1 MQQYKKKTLNL
12 LRIVEFQ
19 LNKLVFNRI
28 HIINYI
34 KQRSNMNN
42 IKKIGLTA
50 LAGSLAVTSAN
61 AVDYSLS
68 GDAIIKMTS
77 RDNPAGTEANNGR
90 GIGVDTDLYFNASG
104 ELDNG
109 FTVAF
114 FQAANTDAAWANS
127 SSQVTIGMGSMGT
140 LQINNIAGAKANG
153 IDDVMPFAYEETWD
167 ATDGTAHRADFF
179 GSSTASG
186 SVDYRIPTQELMG
199 VSINASLTYDPN
211 SDVGATTAGGPGTS
225 TVTGTAY
232 TLELAH
238 ESGLSVGFGTESIE
252 NGGAVSATST
262 GGDEESATGY
272 IKYAMGPLT
281 VGYQES
287 YQDTAN
293 GGEDKEGEMWG
304 IAYTSGGVSVSYGES
319 EYANAGVSDT
329 ASVATNMDSIQ
340 IAYTM
345 GAMTISAATFET
357 SNAAG
362 IAGRTFEENE
372 IAVSFAF

>member
-1 MQQYKKKTLNL
+1 
-12 LRIVEFQ
+12 
-19 LNKLVFNRI
+19 
-28 HIINYI
+28 
-34 KQRSNMNN
+34 MNN
-42 IKKIGLTA
+42 FKKIGLTA

-90 GIGVDTDLYFNASG
+90 GIGVDTDLYFSASG

-114 FQAANTDAAWANS
+114 FQAADTNGAWSNS
-127 SSQVTIGMGSMGT
+127 SSQVTVGMGSMGT

-167 ATDGTAHRADFF
+167 ATDGSAHRADFF
-179 GSSTASG
+179 GASTASG
-186 SVDYRIPTQELMG
+186 SVDYRIPAQEMMG
-199 VSINASLTYDPN
+199 LTINASVTYDPN
-211 SDVGATTAGGPGTS
+211 SDVGATTAGGPGAS

-238 ESGLSVGFGTESIE
+238 ESGLSVGFGQETIE
-252 NGGAVSATST
+252 NGGVVSATST
-262 GGDEESATGY
+262 GGDEESVTGY
-272 IKYAMGPLT
+272 VKYAMGPLT

-287 YQDTAN
+287 YQDSAN
-293 GGEDKEGEMWG
+293 GVEDKEGEMWG
-304 IAYTSGGVSVSYGES
+304 IAYSSGDISVSYGES

-372 IAVSFAF
+372 LAVSFAF

>member
-1 MQQYKKKTLNL
+1 
-12 LRIVEFQ
+12 
-19 LNKLVFNRI
+19 
-28 HIINYI
+28 
-34 KQRSNMNN
+34 MNN

-77 RDNPAGTEANNGR
+77 RDNPAGTEANNGK

-114 FQAANTDAAWANS
+114 FQAANTDGAWANS

-140 LQINNIAGAKANG
+140 LQVNNIAGAKANG

-167 ATDGTAHRADFF
+167 ATDGTVHRADFF
-179 GSSTASG
+179 GASTASG

-199 VSINASLTYDPN
+199 LSINASVTLDPN
-211 SDVGATTAGGPGTS
+211 SDIGATTAGSPGAS
-225 TVTGTAY
+225 TVSGTAF

-238 ESGLSVGFGTESIE
+238 ESGVSVGFGTETID
-252 NGGAVSATST
+252 NGGTVSTTST

-287 YQDTAN
+287 YQDSAN
-293 GGEDKEGEMWG
+293 GAEDKEGEMMG
-304 IAYTSGGVSVSYGES
+304 ISYSAGDISVSYGES
-319 EYANAGVSDT
+319 TYNNAGVSDT
-329 ASVATNMDSIQ
+329 TVVDTDMDSIQ
-340 IAYTM
+340 IAYTV

-372 IAVSFAF
+372 ISVSFAF

>member
-1 MQQYKKKTLNL
+1 
-12 LRIVEFQ
+12 
-19 LNKLVFNRI
+19 
-28 HIINYI
+28 
-34 KQRSNMNN
+34 MNN
-42 IKKIGLTA
+42 FKKIGLTA

-77 RDNPAGTEANNGR
+77 RDNPAGTEANNGK

-114 FQAANTDAAWANS
+114 FQAANTDGTWANS

-179 GSSTASG
+179 GSSTGSG
-186 SVDYRIPTQELMG
+186 SVDYRIPAQEMMG
-199 VSINASLTYDPN
+199 VTINASITLDPN
-211 SDVGATTAGGPGTS
+211 ADVGATTAGGPGAS
-225 TVTGTAY
+225 TVSGTAY

-238 ESGLSVGFGTESIE
+238 ESGLSVGLGTETIE

-262 GGDEESATGY
+262 GGDEDNATGY
-272 IKYAMGPLT
+272 VKYAMGPLT

-287 YQDTAN
+287 YQNNAN
-293 GGEDKEGEMWG
+293 GAEDKEGEMWG
-304 IAYTSGGVSVSYGES
+304 IAYTAGDISVSYGES
-319 EYANAGVSDT
+319 AFQNHGLAGSTVVET
-329 ASVATNMDSIQ
+329 EMDSIQ

-362 IAGRTFEENE
+362 IAGRTFEESE

>member
-1 MQQYKKKTLNL
+1 
-12 LRIVEFQ
+12 
-19 LNKLVFNRI
+19 
-28 HIINYI
+28 
-34 KQRSNMNN
+34 MNN
-42 IKKIGLTA
+42 FKKIGLTA

-77 RDNPAGTEANNGR
+77 RDAPASTQANNGK

-114 FQAANTDAAWANS
+114 FQAANTNGAWSNS
-127 SSQVTIGMGSMGT
+127 SSQVTVGMGSMGT
-140 LQINNIAGAKANG
+140 LQVNNIAGAKANG

-167 ATDGTAHRADFF
+167 ATDGDAHRADFF
-179 GSSTASG
+179 GASTASG
-186 SVDYRIPTQELMG
+186 SVDYRIPTQEMMG
-199 VSINASLTYDPN
+199 LTINASVTLDPN
-211 SDVGATTAGGPGTS
+211 ADVGATTAGSPGVT
-225 TVTGTAY
+225 TVSGTAY
-232 TLELAH
+232 TLEIAH
-238 ESGLSVGFGTESIE
+238 ESGLSVGGGAETID
-252 NGGAVSATST
+252 NGGVVSSTST

-287 YQDTAN
+287 YQDTAD
-293 GGEDKEGEMWG
+293 GAADKEGEMWG
-304 IAYTSGGVSVSYGES
+304 IAYTSGDISVSYGES
-319 EYANAGVSDT
+319 EYANHALSTT
-329 ASVATNMDSIQ
+329 ASTATNMDSFQ

>member
-1 MQQYKKKTLNL
+1 
-12 LRIVEFQ
+12 
-19 LNKLVFNRI
+19 
-28 HIINYI
+28 
-34 KQRSNMNN
+34 MNN
-42 IKKIGLTA
+42 FKKIGLTA

-114 FQAANTDAAWANS
+114 FQAANTNSAWSNS
-127 SSQVTIGMGSMGT
+127 SSQVTVGMGSMGT

-179 GSSTASG
+179 GASTASG
-186 SVDYRIPTQELMG
+186 SVDYRIPAQEMMG
-199 VSINASLTYDPN
+199 LTINASVTYDPN
-211 SDVGATTAGGPGTS
+211 SDVGATTAGGPGAS

-238 ESGLSVGFGTESIE
+238 ESGVSVGFGTESIE
-252 NGGAVSATST
+252 NGGVVSATST

-304 IAYTSGGVSVSYGES
+304 IAYSSGDISVSYGES

-372 IAVSFAF
+372 LAVSFAF